1 MTVHQ
6 RYVGCD
12 ISKAFIDVFDPADGA
27 ARRLANEAVAL
38 AAFAGGL
45 QGPGA
50 LVVFEATGPYDRRL
64 AEALGAAGVAYARVN
79 PMRARRFA
87 QAAGLL
93 AKTDKVDARMLSSL
107 GRALDLEADAPPD
120 DARKALGL
128 LAARRDQLVQMRADE
143 KKRRYEAAGEA
154 ARSIDAHLDWLSAE
168 IARYDEEIAA
178 FIKASPA
185 LDEDARRLQT
195 APGVGPVAAS
205 ILLAQLPELGRL
217 NPKQIAALA
226 GLAPFNN
233 DSDAFR
239 GVRRIRGGRR
249 RVRQALYMAAFNAVR
264 SSPPF
269 TEFHDR
275 IYNRANAKKV
285 AVIAVARKLLIT
297 LNAMLRDKTAF
308 A

>member
-1 MTVHQ
+1 MTIHL

-27 ARRLANEAVAL
+27 SRRLANEAGAL
-38 AAFAGGL
+38 AAFADGL
-45 QGPGA
+45 KSPGA

-64 AEALGAAGVAYARVN
+64 GEALAEAGVAYARVN

-87 QAAGLL
+87 QAAGLF
-93 AKTDKVDARMLSSL
+93 AKTDRVDARMLSRL
-107 GRALDLEADAPPD
+107 GGALDLDADAPPD
-120 DARKALGL
+120 GARKALGL

-143 KKRRYEAAGEA
+143 KKRRHEAADEA
-154 ARSIDAHLDWLSAE
+154 ARSIDEHLGWLSAE
-168 IARYDEEIAA
+168 IARYDDEIAA
-178 FIKASPA
+178 FIKSAPA
-185 LDEDARRLQT
+185 LDDDARRLQS

-205 ILLAQLPELGRL
+205 VLLAQLPELGRL

-233 DSDAFR
+233 DSGAFR
-239 GVRRIRGGRR
+239 GARRIKGGRR

-264 SSPPF
+264 SSPHF
-269 TEFHDR
+269 KAFHDR
-275 IYNRANAKKV
+275 ILNRAKAKKV
-285 AVIAVARKLLIT
+285 AIIAVARKLLIT
-297 LNAMLRDKTAF
+297 LNAMIRDKTAF